1 MGPAVPG
8 GAANGHG
15 AAAYLETL
23 CDPHGRLC
31 LPVTPWGLKVWL
43 ERGARPSET
52 ARTVVSHCIPVL
64 LGRRIEVYTSDL
76 LTSKREQANQSLA
89 AWELELCF
97 LAPQHHLPITG
108 CLLLVVHPSSP
119 SQACCHTVSV
129 LPLSEKLQDGAHVP
143 QV

>member
-1 MGPAVPG
+1 MGPAVPE
-8 GAANGHG
+8 G
-15 AAAYLETL
+15 AAAYLKTL
-23 CDPHGRLC
+23 CDPHGSRC
-31 LPVTPWGLKVWL
+31 LPVTPWGLKAWR

-52 ARTVVSHCIPVL
+52 VRTVVSHCIPLL

-76 LTSKREQANQSLA
+76 LISKREKANQSLV

-108 CLLLVVHPSSP
+108 CLLLMVHPSSP
-119 SQACCHTVSV
+119 SQACCYPVSV
-129 LPLSEKLQDGAHVP
+129 LPLWEKLQDGSHVP